1 MTEQAVLNPV
11 GKGDFRK
18 EGFFMSGSDAGWRN
32 DVKMRHCSPIDGVTI
47 MPTTLSHPL
56 KVAEIRSRIELDLKE
71 EATRVLASCGLNV
84 SDAIRLFLRQV
95 VAQNGLPFEIKAPNT
110 LTRAAME
117 EARSGN
123 LPRFG
128 SVQEL
133 FDDLEK
139 NSEE

>member
-1 MTEQAVLNPV
+1 
-11 GKGDFRK
+11 
-18 EGFFMSGSDAGWRN
+18 
-32 DVKMRHCSPIDGVTI
+32 
-47 MPTTLSHPL
+47 MPTTLSHPR

-95 VAQNGLPFEIKAPNT
+95 VAQNGLPFEIKAPNA

-117 EARSGN
+117 EAHSGN
-123 LPRFG
+123 LPHFG
-128 SVQEL
+128 SVQQL